1 MSIENSKIL
10 KRQIEIL
17 GFVIM
22 ERERI
27 HDIYELA
34 LLYGVSEIT
43 IQRDLQALRRL
54 GINIGSAGD
63 EGVKLYG
70 TMNSETI
77 TKLLLE
83 YLAIN
88 YSEYLYEVIDFGTED
103 SDRKLLIENFV
114 NIQNA
119 IENRKK
125 ITILLKDEKNSE
137 VPLLHYEPRLI
148 FRYKYNWSVLLT
160 NNFEY
165 TIINISEISEIRQS
179 EDTYEKISKDII
191 SQNLNKILKTK
202 IQKKKYNIKLAFAK
216 LEKINIPRNIM
227 KVNIYKEK
235 EDGKVELEGEVG
247 SLDEV
252 AGWIFSKSK
261 DVLIIE
267 PEILQDKVFE
277 LLKEMNEKFGP
288 PIVKIAEPHVIY
300 DTGIPYG
307 IRTKDRKIYFQLEEP
322 LPEPEYF
329 ELDMG
334 LNISIYSN

>member
-1 MSIENSKIL
+1 MSIDNSKIL

-22 ERERI
+22 ERERT

-88 YSEYLYEVIDFGTED
+88 YSEYLYEVIDFGTDD

-137 VPLLHYEPRLI
+137 VPRLHYEPRLI

-165 TIINISEISEIRQS
+165 TIINVSDISEIKLIE
-179 EDTYEKISKDII
+179 ETYEKINKEII
-191 SQNLNKILKTK
+191 KQKLNEILKVK

-227 KVNIYKEK
+227 KVNIYNEK
-235 EDGKVELEGEVG
+235 EDGKVELEGEVD

-277 LLKEMNEKFGP
+277 LLKEMNEKFRLP
-288 PIVKIAEPHVIY
+288 KFKVAESPAVF
-300 DTGIPYG
+300 DTGVLYSEE
-307 IRTKDRKIYFQLEEP
+307 KIGYIAEP